1 METAIETRGLTRAF
15 GGRVAVDRLDLTVPA
30 RAVYGFL
37 GRNGAG
43 KTTTIRLLLGLIRA
57 DAGEVR
63 LFGQPLRQARARIGA
78 LVEVPAL
85 YDHLTGRENL
95 DCTRRLLGLPVA
107 EIDRVLAIVDLAGAA
122 GRRVG
127 GYSLGMRQRLG
138 LARAL
143 LGRPR
148 LLLLDEP
155 TNGLDPDGIADMR
168 RLLARLPQEEDVT
181 LLVSSHLL
189 DEVERVA
196 AHVGLVDRGRLVL
209 EGPLAALRAA
219 GGEAVEVETVPAA
232 RATLARAGFRVEGDG
247 GRLLVRGPGPCPPD
261 RIASLLVGAG
271 HPLHRLARTERRLE
285 QLFAE
290 ATAQGR
296 QAA

>member
-1 METAIETRGLTRAF
+1 MEMAIETRGLTRAF
-15 GGRVAVDRLDLTVPA
+15 GGRLAVDRLDLSVPA

-57 DAGEVR
+57 DAGEIR
-63 LFGQPLRQARARIGA
+63 LFGQPLARARARIGA

-95 DCTRRLLGLPVA
+95 DCTRRLLGLDRT
-107 EIDRVLAIVDLAGAA
+107 EIDRVLGIVDLHAAA

-196 AHVGLVDRGRLVL
+196 THVGLVDRGRLVM
-209 EGPLAALRAA
+209 EGPLDALRAT
-219 GGEAVEVETVPAA
+219 GGEAVEVDTAPAA
-232 RATLARAGFRVEGDG
+232 AATLARAGFRVDG
-247 GRLLVRGPGPCPPD
+247 EDGRLLVRGPGPCAPD
-261 RIASLLVGAG
+261 RIAALLVKAG

-285 QLFAE
+285 QLFADATRVGE
-290 ATAQGR
+290 AA
-296 QAA
+296 

>member
-1 METAIETRGLTRAF
+1 VETAIETRGLTRAF
-15 GGRVAVDRLDLTVPA
+15 GGRLAVDRLDLSVPA

-57 DAGEVR
+57 DAGEIR
-63 LFGQPLRQARARIGA
+63 LFGRPLREGRARIGA

-95 DCTRRLLGLPVA
+95 DCTRRLLGLDRT
-107 EIDRVLAIVDLAGAA
+107 EIDRVLGIVDLHAAA

-196 AHVGLVDRGRLVL
+196 THVGLVDRGRLVM
-209 EGPLAALRAA
+209 EGPLDALRAT
-219 GGEAVEVETVPAA
+219 GGEAVEVDTAPAA
-232 RATLARAGFRVEGDG
+232 AATLARAGFRVEGED
-247 GRLLVRGPGPCPPD
+247 GRLLVRGPGSCPPD
-261 RIASLLVGAG
+261 RIAALLVKAG
-271 HPLHRLARTERRLE
+271 HPLHRLARRERRLE
-285 QLFAE
+285 QLFADATRVGE
-290 ATAQGR
+290 AA
-296 QAA
+296 